1 MAVLVLVDMVPVNRR
16 FFGNKDFETKKNT
29 ERIFAIQPWEEQILR
44 DKDLDFRVINVAA
57 NTFNDART
65 SYRLKSIGGYSA
77 VKMRRYQDLIDAH
90 ISRNNMQ
97 VLNMLNTKYF
107 ITRNGVQLNP
117 QAFGNA
123 WLVEDVTFVDTP
135 DDESQALWNLDLR
148 HHAVADKQFES
159 TLTGSGEA
167 TNTDAIQMTAYAPN
181 KLDYT
186 TSLAQPRVAVFSE
199 IYYPHD
205 WHLYCDGKELPIG
218 RVNYTLR
225 AALIPAGEHKLHMEF
240 TPSALKTDNWC
251 VALIILILLI
261 SLGFATY
268 PIWKKGLALR
278 CA

>member
-1 MAVLVLVDMVPVNRR
+1 M
-16 FFGNKDFETKKNT
+16 
-29 ERIFAIQPWEEQILR
+29 R
-44 DKDLDFRVINVAA
+44 DKEPDFRVINVAA

-77 VKMRRYQDLIDAH
+77 AKMRRYQDLIDAH

-117 QAFGNA
+117 QAFGSA
-123 WLVEDVTFVDTP
+123 WLVDDVTFVETP
-135 DDESQALWNLDLR
+135 DEESQALWNMDLR
-148 HHAVADKQFES
+148 HHAVADKQFE
-159 TLTGSGEA
+159 TALTGAGEA
-167 TNTDAIQMTAYAPN
+167 TDTDAIQMKSYAPN
-181 KLDYT
+181 RLDYT

-205 WHLYCDGKELPIG
+205 WHLYCDGEELPIG

-225 AALIPAGEHKLHMEF
+225 AALIPAGEHNLYMEF
-240 TPSALKTDNWC
+240 TPSALKVDNWC
-251 VALIILILLI
+251 VVLVVLILLI
-261 SLGFATY
+261 SLGLATY
-268 PIWKKGLALR
+268 PLWKKGLSLR

>member
-1 MAVLVLVDMVPVNRR
+1 M
-16 FFGNKDFETKKNT
+16 
-29 ERIFAIQPWEEQILR
+29 
-44 DKDLDFRVINVAA
+44 DFRVINVAA

-123 WLVEDVTFVDTP
+123 WLVDDITFVDTP
-135 DDESQALWNLDLR
+135 DEESQALWNLDLR
-148 HHAVADKQFES
+148 NHA
-159 TLTGSGEA
+159 
-167 TNTDAIQMTAYAPN
+167 TDNIQMKAYAPN
-181 KLDYT
+181 RLDYT
-186 TSLAQPRVAVFSE
+186 TSLAKPRVAVFSE
-199 IYYPHD
+199 IYYPFD
-205 WHLYCDGKELPIG
+205 WHLYCDGEELPIG

-225 AALIPAGEHKLHMEF
+225 AALIPAGEHKLYMVF

-251 VALIILILLI
+251 VILIVLILLI
-261 SLGFATY
+261 SLGLATY
-268 PIWKKGLALR
+268 PLWKKGLSLR